1 VLRITTKAT
10 TKVATKVEGAA
21 RIGID
26 TGGTFTDFVCLEGG
40 KLRIHK
46 RRSTPDDPSRSILE
60 GIAQLSGKQP
70 PSEVVQGSTVAT
82 NAVLER
88 KGARVALVVTAGFED
103 VLAIGR
109 QTRPELY
116 NLFVPPRRPLVDPG
130 LVFGVTE
137 RIDVS
142 GVPLVRLDETAL
154 AQLAQNLLANQVDI
168 VAVCFLHSYAYPA
181 HEHGAAQL
189 LRRAGLRVCSSNE
202 ILPEYREFERWSTTV
217 VNAYIAPLM
226 DQYLGRLEQRLAG
239 SRLRIMQSNGGSIS
253 AAAARTQ
260 PVRTVLSGPA
270 AGLVGAHAVAREA
283 GFNRIISFDMGGT
296 STDVSLVDGDL
307 STTTDTVIGDFP
319 VRLPIL
325 DIHTVG
331 AGGGSVATL
340 DAGGALRV
348 GPQSAGAVPGPACY
362 GTGDQFTVTDANLL
376 LGRLEPEYFL
386 GGRMPLDKERA
397 QSIAASLA
405 GRLKLSIPKLAEG
418 VVRVA
423 NANME
428 RAIRVVSVQRGYDPR
443 EFTLVAFGGAG
454 GMHACALADQ
464 LEIGTV
470 LVPRYAGVLSALG
483 MLQAD
488 VTKDYSVSVLKRG
501 TALSASELRRRF
513 VPLVAEA
520 QRALRLE
527 GFSPGRQ
534 VIARLLDVRYAGQS
548 YEIEVPF
555 SPEYSREFHRRHDR
569 LYGYSDPLRPTEV
582 VNLRV
587 TASGITD
594 KPRLPRSSSQPNRP
608 QPTSTRLVWFGGRR
622 AWTSFFRWPTLPP
635 GAHASGPAIVTG
647 DEATVVVLP
656 GFRFSVDA
664 FGNLIIRR
672 TTR

>member
-1 VLRITTKAT
+1 
-10 TKVATKVEGAA
+10 
-21 RIGID
+21 
-26 TGGTFTDFVCLEGG
+26 
-40 KLRIHK
+40 
-46 RRSTPDDPSRSILE
+46 
-60 GIAQLSGKQP
+60 
-70 PSEVVQGSTVAT
+70 VVHGSTVAT

-88 KGARVALVVTAGFED
+88 KGAGVALVVTAGFEA

-116 NLFVPPRRPLVDPG
+116 NLFVPPRRPLVDQH

-142 GVPLVRLDETAL
+142 GKPLVRLDETAL
-154 AQLAQNLLANQVDI
+154 EQLAQHLLANQVDI

-181 HEHGAAQL
+181 HEHRAAHL
-189 LRRAGLRVCSSNE
+189 LRRAGLRVCASHE

-226 DQYLGRLEQRLAG
+226 DQYLSRLEQRLAG

-253 AAAARTQ
+253 AAAARSQ

-270 AGLVGAHAVAREA
+270 AGLVGARAVAREA

-296 STDVSLVDGDL
+296 STDVSLIDGAL

-331 AGGGSVATL
+331 AGGGSIATI
-340 DAGGALRV
+340 DTGGALRV

-362 GTGDQFTVTDANLL
+362 GTGNQFTVTDANLL
-376 LGRLEPEYFL
+376 LGRLEPEHFL
-386 GGRMPLDKERA
+386 GGRMPLDTDRA
-397 QSIAASLA
+397 QKVATSLA
-405 GRLKLSIPKLAEG
+405 ARLKLSIPELAEG

-428 RAIRVVSVQRGYDPR
+428 RAIRVVSVQRGHDPR

-488 VTKDYSVSVLKRG
+488 VTKDYSASVLERS

-520 QRALRLE
+520 RRALRLE
-527 GFSPGRQ
+527 GFSLGRQ
-534 VIARLLDVRYAGQS
+534 EIARLLDVRYAGQS
-548 YEIEVPF
+548 YEITVPF
-555 SPEYSREFHRRHDR
+555 SAAYAREFHRRHQR
-569 LYGYSDPLRPTEV
+569 LYGYSDPTRPTEV

-594 KPRLPRSSSQPNRP
+594 KPRLPRASCRRNRP
-608 QPTSTRLVWFGGRR
+608 LPSMTRLVWFGGRR
-622 AWTSFFRWPTLPP
+622 LMTSFYRWQEFRP

-647 DEATVVVLP
+647 DEATVVISP
-656 GFRFSVDA
+656 KFAFSVDRS
-664 FGNLIIRR
+664 GNLILRR
-672 TTR
+672 RRQ